1 MGQKKRRRIGKKTRE
16 EEEDECAGDETTG
29 LLSGD
34 DKTKEEEEKGTI
46 QTKEKEEEDHNA
58 SSNTG
63 TTPSVIRATQTFYP
77 NVVEDDGENDDENC
91 AVGVPVLADGS
102 IDFSAYERGQ
112 PPPRHSSSSSTTR
125 DYARA
130 LAESEGNQDVSVL
143 LEEDSSTTSSSRTHA
158 ANSPN
163 VVELQS
169 YSTGLFDCALDPLN
183 FLKNFFCIPCGVG
196 EYARDT
202 AQGECF
208 PTALSITLGNFLL
221 NNLCFP
227 MGCFATA
234 SCIHSSNAV
243 AEHRLGIHDRTDLA
257 TALCCA
263 PCVVS
268 RMQRE
273 IEARKALGVMP
284 SREELMLRFPNELD
298 DWNSLHHG

>member
-34 DKTKEEEEKGTI
+34 GKTKEEEEKGTI
-46 QTKEKEEEDHNA
+46 QTKEKEEEEDHNA

-112 PPPRHSSSSSTTR
+112 HPPRHSSSSSTTR

-143 LEEDSSTTSSSRTHA
+143 LEEDSSTTSSSRTHV
-158 ANSPN
+158 NSPN
-163 VVELQS
+163 VVE
-169 YSTGLFDCALDPLN
+169 
-183 FLKNFFCIPCGVG
+183 
-196 EYARDT
+196 
-202 AQGECF
+202 
-208 PTALSITLGNFLL
+208 
-221 NNLCFP
+221 
-227 MGCFATA
+227 
-234 SCIHSSNAV
+234 
-243 AEHRLGIHDRTDLA
+243 
-257 TALCCA
+257 
-263 PCVVS
+263 
-268 RMQRE
+268 
-273 IEARKALGVMP
+273 
-284 SREELMLRFPNELD
+284 
-298 DWNSLHHG
+298 

>member
-1 MGQKKRRRIGKKTRE
+1 MGTKKRRRIGKKTREEEEEESDMRAAGADSAVGKGDDRE

-34 DKTKEEEEKGTI
+34 GKTKEEEEK
-46 QTKEKEEEDHNA
+46 
-58 SSNTG
+58 G

-112 PPPRHSSSSSTTR
+112 HPPRHSSSSSTTTTR

-196 EYARDT
+196 EYAR
-202 AQGECF
+202 
-208 PTALSITLGNFLL
+208 
-221 NNLCFP
+221 
-227 MGCFATA
+227 
-234 SCIHSSNAV
+234 
-243 AEHRLGIHDRTDLA
+243 
-257 TALCCA
+257 
-263 PCVVS
+263 
-268 RMQRE
+268 
-273 IEARKALGVMP
+273 
-284 SREELMLRFPNELD
+284 
-298 DWNSLHHG
+298 